1 MTTAER
7 HTEISE
13 EFLQHSRA
21 ELAAGDL
28 LQASEKAWGAVAHC
42 INSISKQR
50 GWPVGSHRKLIDN
63 ARRLILSDGGGQDT
77 ELLLLRLGAV
87 QTLHKNFYEELM
99 SEDEVRETIA
109 NASELV
115 SALRRLAA
123 TLEKPL
129 RSR

>member
-1 MTTAER
+1 MTTEQR

-13 EFLQHSRA
+13 EFLRHSRA
-21 ELAAGDL
+21 ELAAGDI

-63 ARRLILSDGGGQDT
+63 ARRLIRSDGEGQDT
-77 ELLLLRLGAV
+77 KLLLLQLGDA
-87 QTLHKNFYEELM
+87 QQLHKNFYEELM
-99 SEDEVRETIA
+99 SEDEVRERIA

-115 SALRRLAA
+115 AALRRLA
-123 TLEKPL
+123 
-129 RSR
+129 